1 MLRKRIGDI
10 LLEKGLITSA
20 QLTEALKEQ
29 EKTGRKIGQLL
40 VEKGI
45 ITEEQLIE
53 AVSERLQ
60 IPKISLASLV
70 IDPMVVGMVPVE
82 MARRYA
88 LMPIFKIGKIMTVA
102 MAEPLNII
110 AIDELKYITKCDIK
124 RVIASH
130 SEINAA
136 IDQYYSVA
144 DSMSGVIGS
153 YPGAK
158 VDEKTAQLSESVS
171 ESEREAPVVKLVNL
185 IITQAVKDKASD
197 IHIEPDESQLRI
209 RYRING
215 VMREEASPPKS
226 LQAEI
231 ISRIKVAANMDVSE
245 KRLPQDG
252 RLMMKVDGSNIDLRI
267 STLPTI
273 HGEKVVIRILDRR
286 ILNIGMEQ
294 LGFSPNLLEAWKRV
308 IRKKEGL
315 VLLTGPTSSGKTT
328 TLYAALQEVNSIEKN
343 IITIEDPV
351 EYSIPL
357 VNQVQTNERAGLTFA
372 SILRYILRQNPDIIM
387 IGEIRD
393 VETASMA
400 IRSALTGHL
409 VLSTLHTNDAPSSI
423 NRLIDMGIENYLV
436 ASSLKGILAQR
447 LLRTNCPHCAEEYK
461 PQDVHIRFS
470 HLDTA
475 TTRIRFM
482 KGSGCTRCRMTGYM
496 GQIGIYELV
505 EVDDTISEMIIS
517 GASEIQ
523 IRNYAGTRSYKPL
536 FQAGLEK
543 VAEGKVCLEELLRVT
558 SMGEQSRPA
567 ASLEKILINA

>member
-20 QLTEALKEQ
+20 QLAEALKEQ

-482 KGSGCTRCRMTGYM
+482 KGSGCIRCRMTGYM

>member
-88 LMPIFKIGKIMTVA
+88 LMPIFKIGKILTVA

-470 HLDTA
+470 QLDTA

-482 KGSGCTRCRMTGYM
+482 KGAGCTRCRMTGYM

>member
-1 MLRKRIGDI
+1 MLRRRIGDI

-20 QLTEALKEQ
+20 QLADALKEQ

-40 VEKGI
+40 VEKGV
-45 ITEEQLIE
+45 ITEDQLIE

-82 MARRYA
+82 MARRYS
-88 LMPIFKIGKIMTVA
+88 LMPIFKIGKIITVA

-110 AIDELKYITKCDIK
+110 AIDELKYLTKCDIK

-130 SEINAA
+130 SEINGA

-286 ILNIGMEQ
+286 ILNFGMEQ
-294 LGFSPNLLEAWKRV
+294 LGFSSSLLEAWKRV

-328 TLYAALQEVNSIEKN
+328 TLYSALQEVNSIEKN

-393 VETASMA
+393 VETANMA

-447 LLRTNCPHCAEEYK
+447 LLRTNCPHCSEEYK

-470 HLDTA
+470 HLDSSTA
-475 TTRIRFM
+475 RIRFM
-482 KGSGCTRCRMTGYM
+482 KGAGCTRCRMTGYM
-496 GQIGIYELV
+496 GQVGIYELI

-523 IRNYAGTRSYKPL
+523 IRNYAGTRHYKPL

-558 SMGEQSRPA
+558 SIGELPRPA
-567 ASLEKILINA
+567 APLEKILINA